1 MRRLRSVPAG
11 FLALFRKEKS
21 EQDLREELS
30 FYLEASAQEKIR
42 AGMGEEEAR
51 RAARLELGNPETIK
65 EEVRAAA
72 WENTLEI
79 YWQDL
84 RYGFRTLRKSPGFT
98 LVAVATLALGIGA
111 NAALFSIV
119 NTVLLQP
126 LPFKDPARLMM
137 LYEGLPQVGSPK
149 IPFSTPDFTMVRG
162 GQKSFESVG
171 AMQDKEFEL
180 SGHGEPDRIIGAR
193 VSASIFPMLGIAPV
207 LGRFFRPEEDAPGQ
221 NVAVLS
227 YGLWQSRY
235 GGRLGIVGETI
246 DLDRQPYTVIGVM
259 PKHFVLPLPGPR
271 ANFLPAALWVP
282 MAFTPAELQGWG
294 LRYDLSVL
302 GRLRPDVTLQ
312 QANSEGQ
319 ALGAAIE
326 SQYPQDI
333 LKDFYGARLVLPVF
347 SWREEVTGPVR
358 PLLLVLMAAV
368 GLVLLIA
375 CANVATLLVSRA
387 AARQREIAVRRALG
401 ATRARLLRQ
410 LLSESLLLALVGGG
424 LGLLIAYWGKNVLLA
439 LAPADLPL
447 PQNVGFGPGMLLFIL
462 GISCLTALLFG
473 LAPAWYTAGAD
484 LQRGL
489 QEGGRS
495 RTTGGTHRRLQGTFV
510 AVEFGLALLLL
521 MGAGLLIRSFGKLL
535 QTDLGFQPDHVLTM
549 EIPLPAQ
556 AYPRAPQIRNFYQR
570 LSDAVPSLPGV
581 KSAGIADDVP
591 LLAAVFH
598 TLEIEG
604 RPQVGKPPA
613 VAETWVL
620 GDYFQTMR
628 IPLRQG
634 RLFTAEDN
642 ENSQPVVIISQQ
654 MAKQY
659 WPGQDP
665 IGKRLRH
672 EENQPWITIVGVAGD
687 VNDGPVG
694 RPPQAHI
701 YIPLLQLS
709 DSLTAEN
716 VIGIARSMNLA
727 VRTAGNPAALA
738 SAVVAK
744 VHSLDPDVAVA
755 NIQTMPEVIRSS
767 LAGPR
772 FNTSLLSLFAGF
784 ALFLS
789 AIGIY
794 GVLAY
799 AVTQQRHEIGIRMAL
814 GARPRH
820 VLRLVLAWG
829 TRLACLGAIF
839 GMVAALALTRLM
851 KGLLYGVGATDPLT
865 FAGVTLLLL
874 VVALLASYIPA
885 RRATKVDPMVALRCD

>member
-1 MRRLRSVPAG
+1 MRRLSSLWAG
-11 FLALFRKEKS
+11 FLALFRRQKA
-21 EQDLREELS
+21 EQELEEELS
-30 FYLEASAQEKIR
+30 SYLRASAEEKAR
-42 AGMGEEEAR
+42 AGMSEEEAR
-51 RAARLELGNPETIK
+51 RAARLELGSAEAIK
-65 EEVRAAA
+65 EEVRAAG
-72 WENTLEI
+72 WENALATC
-79 YWQDL
+79 WQDF
-84 RYGFRTLRKSPGFT
+84 RYALRTLRKSPGFT
-98 LVAVATLALGIGA
+98 LVAILTLALGIGA
-111 NAALFSIV
+111 NAALFSVV
-119 NTVLLQP
+119 NTVLLRP
-126 LPFKDPARLMM
+126 LPFKDPSRLMM

-149 IPFSTPDFTMVRG
+149 IPFSIPDFTLVRR

-171 AMQDKEFEL
+171 AIQDKELEV

-193 VSASIFPMLGIAPV
+193 VSASIFPMLGVPPV
-207 LGRFFRPEEDAPGQ
+207 LGRFFRPEDDAPGQ

-235 GGRLGIVGETI
+235 GGRPDIVGETI
-246 DLDRQPYTVIGVM
+246 ELDRQPYTVIGVM

-302 GRLRPDVTLQ
+302 ARLRPGVTVQ

-326 SQYPQDI
+326 SQYPQDV

-347 SWREEVTGPVR
+347 LWGEEVRGPVR

-375 CANVATLLVSRA
+375 CTNVATLLVSRA

-401 ATRARLLRQ
+401 ATRARLLRH
-410 LLSESLLLALVGGG
+410 LLSESLLLALAGGG
-424 LGLLIAYWGKNVLLA
+424 LGLLLALWGKGALLA
-439 LAPADLPL
+439 LAPADIPL
-447 PQNVGFGPGMLLFIL
+447 PQNVGFGPAVLLFAL
-462 GISCLTALLFG
+462 GISCLTAVLFG
-473 LAPAWYTAGAD
+473 LAPAWYTAGRD
-484 LQRGL
+484 LQQSL
-489 QEGGRS
+489 QEGGRN
-495 RTTGGTHRRLQGTFV
+495 RATGRARHRLQGTFV
-510 AVEFGLALLLL
+510 AVEFGLALVLLI
-521 MGAGLLIRSFGKLL
+521 GAGLLIRSFGKLL
-535 QTDLGFQPDHVLTM
+535 GTDLGFDAGHVLTM

-570 LSDAVPSLPGV
+570 LSDEVPNLPGV
-581 KSAGIADDVP
+581 KQAGIADDLP
-591 LLAAVFH
+591 LEAAVFH

-620 GDYFQTMR
+620 GNYFRTMR
-628 IPLRQG
+628 IPLREG
-634 RLFTAEDN
+634 RLFTPQDK
-642 ENSQPVVIISQQ
+642 ENSQPVVIISQR

-672 EENQPWITIVGVAGD
+672 EENQPWITIVGVVGD

-694 RPPQAHI
+694 RPRQPHI
-701 YIPLLQLS
+701 YIPFLQLS
-709 DSLTAEN
+709 DALTAEN
-716 VIGIARSMNLA
+716 VIGVARSMNLA
-727 VRTAGNPAALA
+727 VRTAGAPAALA
-738 SAVVAK
+738 SAVVAR

-755 NIQTMPEVIRSS
+755 NIATMPQVVSSS

-799 AVTQQRHEIGIRMAL
+799 AVSQQRHEIGIRMAL

-820 VLRLVLAWG
+820 VLRFVLAWG
-829 TRLACLGAIF
+829 TRLACLGAGF
-839 GMVAALALTRLM
+839 GIVAALALTRLM
-851 KGLLYGVGATDPLT
+851 KGLLYGVDATDPLT

-874 VVALLASYIPA
+874 VVALLASYLPA
-885 RRATKVDPMVALRCD
+885 RRATRVDPMVALRCE

>member
-1 MRRLRSVPAG
+1 MRRLRSVLAG
-11 FLALFRKEKS
+11 LLALFQNKKA
-21 EQDLREELS
+21 EQELQEELS
-30 FYLEASAQEKIR
+30 SYLEASAEEKVR
-42 AGMGEEEAR
+42 AGMSEKEAW
-51 RAARLELGNPETIK
+51 RAARLELGSGEAIK
-65 EEVRAAA
+65 EEVRAAG
-72 WENTLEI
+72 WENAIETC
-79 YWQDL
+79 WQDL
-84 RYGFRTLRKSPGFT
+84 RYALRTLRKSPGFT
-98 LVAVATLALGIGA
+98 LLSVFTLALGIGA

-126 LPFKDPARLMM
+126 LPFHDPSRLMM
-137 LYEGLPQVGSPK
+137 LFEGLPQIGSPQ
-149 IPFSTPDFTMVRG
+149 IPFSAPDFTIFER
-162 GQKSFESVG
+162 GQKSFASVG
-171 AMQDKEFEL
+171 AIQDKEFEL
-180 SGHGEPDRIIGAR
+180 SGRGEPDRVIGAR
-193 VSASIFPMLGIAPV
+193 VSASIFPMLGIAPE
-207 LGRFFRPEEDAPGQ
+207 LGRFLTPDEDVPGR

-227 YGLWQSRY
+227 YGLWQRRY
-235 GGRLGIVGETI
+235 GAHPDIVGETI
-246 DLDRQPYTVIGVM
+246 ELDRQPYTVIGVM
-259 PKHFVLPLPGPR
+259 PRHFVLPLPGPS

-294 LRYDLSVL
+294 SRYDLTIL
-302 GRLRPDVTLQ
+302 ARLRPGVTLQ
-312 QANSEGQ
+312 QARSEGQ
-319 ALGAAIE
+319 AIGAAIE
-326 SQYPQDI
+326 ALYPQEI
-333 LKDFYGARLVLPVF
+333 LKDFYGARLELPVVP
-347 SWREEVTGPVR
+347 WRQEVVGPVR

-368 GLVLLIA
+368 ALVLLIA

-387 AARQREIAVRRALG
+387 VARQREIAVRRALG
-401 ATRARLLRQ
+401 ATPARLLRQ

-424 LGLLIAYWGKNVLLA
+424 LGLLLAFWGKGALLA
-439 LAPADLPL
+439 LSPADIPL
-447 PQNVGFGPGMLLFIL
+447 PQNVGFGPGVLLFVL
-462 GISCLTALLFG
+462 GISCLTAVLFG
-473 LAPAWYTAGAD
+473 LAPAWHTVGVE
-484 LQRGL
+484 LQESL

-495 RTTGGTHRRLQGTFV
+495 RATGRSRRRLQGTFV
-510 AVEFGLALLLL
+510 AVEFGLALVLLI
-521 MGAGLLIRSFGKLL
+521 GAGLLIRSFGKLL
-535 QTDLGFQPDHVLTM
+535 GTNLGFDSGHVLTM

-556 AYPRAPQIRNFYQR
+556 AYPRAPQLRNFYQR
-570 LSDAVPSLPGV
+570 LSDEVASLPGV

-591 LLAAVFH
+591 LRAAVFH

-620 GDYFQTMR
+620 GNYFQTMR

-634 RLFTAEDN
+634 RLFTPQDHG
-642 ENSQPVVIISQQ
+642 NSQPVVIISQQ
-654 MAKQY
+654 MANQY

-672 EENQPWITIVGVAGD
+672 EENQPWITIVGVVGD

-694 RPPQAHI
+694 RPRQPRI
-701 YIPLLQLS
+701 YIPFLQLS
-709 DSLTAEN
+709 DALTAEN
-716 VIGIARSMNLA
+716 VVGVARSMNLA
-727 VRTAGNPAALA
+727 VLTAGDPAALT
-738 SAVVAK
+738 SAVIAR

-755 NIQTMPEVIRSS
+755 NIATMRQVVRSS

-799 AVTQQRHEIGIRMAL
+799 AVSQQRHEIGIRMAL

-820 VLRLVLAWG
+820 VLRVVLAWG

-865 FAGVTLLLL
+865 FAAVTLLLL

-885 RRATKVDPMVALRCD
+885 RRATKVDPMVALRCE